1 MPNEYPAACTGL
13 SVPGEW
19 SGITPEWMTAALAQR
34 IRRSVSTGGCRC
46 RDDGTNRRVGL
57 ALSNFRGR
65 GSGHCHSES
74 GRSGPRNSFVR
85 RAVCFMSRGSSPWG
99 GMEIAPLPA
108 GLERLGAAASP
119 EVRTLTIG
127 RLIDDIRTRDIRT
140 LTRSTRTL
148 VHPHIGNTYVLPDG
162 DVGFSRLAGSS
173 ERELVARSRLLL
185 QGRRRSRTVGAPSV
199 TWSRNIEG
207 SVAAPGHCLCACGAL
222 FGGVRRSRDER
233 RPRCFGA

>member
-1 MPNEYPAACTGL
+1 
-13 SVPGEW
+13 
-19 SGITPEWMTAALAQR
+19 
-34 IRRSVSTGGCRC
+34 
-46 RDDGTNRRVGL
+46 
-57 ALSNFRGR
+57 
-65 GSGHCHSES
+65 
-74 GRSGPRNSFVR
+74 
-85 RAVCFMSRGSSPWG
+85 
-99 GMEIAPLPA
+99 MEIAPLPA

-185 QGRRRSRTVGAPSV
+185 QGADGRGPSRAERDLVEEYRGICGSARTLPLRLRSAVRRRTPISGRAPTSML
-199 TWSRNIEG
+199 R
-207 SVAAPGHCLCACGAL
+207 CLRLNRA
-222 FGGVRRSRDER
+222 
-233 RPRCFGA
+233 